1 MDDVS
6 DRRVAVVTG
15 AAGGIGSAV
24 VAELLGQGLVV
35 VAVDRDGAGLQRRWC
50 STAGQPGAGGRV
62 LTRVVDLTQQAQV
75 EQCFRAVL
83 DEAGRIDVL
92 VNAAGVLRTGTEA
105 ELSDQDWRA
114 MFAVNV
120 DAVRS
125 CCRAVAPQ
133 MCARGAGVIVTVAS
147 NAARVARTHMAG
159 YGASKAAAAAYTRSL
174 GLELAA
180 FGVRCNVVSPGS
192 TDTPMLRDYWLGADL
207 SEAVIRGSLEDY
219 KPGIPLRRIA
229 EPIDIARVVAF
240 LVSDAARHVTLQDVC
255 VDGGATLGG

>member
-1 MDDVS
+1 MGGQ
-6 DRRVAVVTG
+6 RVAVVTG

-24 VAELLGQGLVV
+24 VAELLGQGLAV
-35 VAVDRDGAGLQRRWC
+35 VALDRDGSGLERRWC
-50 STAGQPGAGGRV
+50 SAVGQPAAGERV
-62 LTRVVDLTQQAQV
+62 LTRVVDLTQPAQV
-75 EQCFRAVL
+75 EQCFRGL
-83 DEAGRIDVL
+83 LHELGRIDVL
-92 VNAAGVLRTGTEA
+92 VNAAGVLRAGREA

-120 DAVRS
+120 DAVRL
-125 CCRAVAPQ
+125 CCRAVAAQ

-192 TDTPMLRDYWLGADL
+192 TDTAMLRDFWLGEDR
-207 SEAVIRGSLEDY
+207 SGAVIRGSLEDF
-219 KPGIPLRRIA
+219 KPGIPLQRIA
-229 EPIDIARVVAF
+229 EPIDVARVVAF